1 MSDFKGTFF
10 DRLFAGT
17 IQWVLHTTYTCDLG
31 YVVKLLQTQHREHP
45 QPDFH
50 AGETAVFYHHSEKIA
65 LRSKTIG
72 GRIPLRELK
81 KNVLHPL
88 DGQSQTFHAKLS
100 LVCYKDQ
107 SETHYRLAV
116 YSRNLE
122 FNNCKDTALLFA
134 LRKGPQETES
144 GRQLISYLEKLRT
157 AAEDSGKHWLEQKP
171 LCDEARAF
179 LLHAEL
185 ISELDGK
192 PAELFFGGC
201 GDTFSL
207 GERLGLQHAT
217 PKSLVLTPPEFLR
230 GTHAWDDFQSWKQ
243 NQNGP
248 QLCDLQGSGA
258 SSHCKLY
265 LLETPERDPRY
276 TLWTGSAN
284 ASARGLGWLP
294 DGRFSNDPQSASV
307 ECLVC
312 FTLTREEFE
321 RMRQGILAEYA
332 PFSFDSEAT
341 GSLRIVPD
349 AFGPWMCARYFPTAV
364 RYLDQTGQVC
374 TETANARRIVVSLQ
388 ARDTG
393 LPKPSDTSQ
402 CVWRPAEYKTPQPC
416 QGVPDGETVELAYS
430 LEKFSKSQGML
441 LFGPSCSVMWLP
453 HELLK
458 DIPMVHQTTDRD
470 TRLTD
475 WLLSRDELA
484 DVSPDLDFDESAT
497 DGRAKLY
504 YHLLTDKDATLPTA
518 SPAESG
524 TCLTAEPHPGCLPS
538 SQDADRLLAEH
549 PMPFQRNAAARIVEI
564 LRHNSRAFLAD
575 EAGLGKTYSA
585 AAAVCRMAQEEW
597 KRQSTPTPFYCLYV
611 APNKALLHKCAADF
625 CSKGSALL
633 ASDEKIL
640 TPSVSPKAAL
650 QAALKGWYGK
660 TIANDCQKIKDRYEK
675 EIKKAVLTRPLLE
688 DSLLEQTLQSM
699 GKSPEKIAAVREWAA
714 KERAANPHYNSLRL
728 LKSAV
733 NKTGIGSW
741 GSVFKKEYIKHA
753 CNCLFQKECS
763 DLTAALNKELA
774 EILDR
779 LENANDRVKGWSA
792 AKFIYSLQKKYR
804 LKSWEDLACWYNRN
818 ALSPD
823 RLVYHRKW
831 QMENSPAGK
840 TIVLLTVSAS
850 CLLDE
855 STSAEEQELLGGKSR
870 TDFTKQFLQEGRL
883 QMIIWDEF
891 HRYTTKLSGNPV
903 YNVLTRQEADTTH
916 PLHSLFL
923 SATPYRTNIS
933 GKENSKVLDEL
944 YRGAKNNQGQD
955 AEEEQLTQLPS
966 FEAFAQL
973 FCDGAPKPSCEKTFQ
988 PTFAELCQKYRAF
1001 AQDPQDSGKRTALQE
1016 LLRHRMI
1023 RHERTQLQGAL
1034 EPHKRLYRPESLY
1047 TSFWEKPLRN
1057 TMAQSRALE
1066 AAGFSA
1072 GDRRW
1077 SLSLPWILSF
1087 YKQNKRSSYKPS
1099 DHQRMDPGGKQLVD
1113 SPALFV
1119 YDNAGQ
1125 PIPQRL
1131 QTLPEQNL
1139 PFAEICRENL
1149 QEEMTQLL
1157 WVPPTVPL
1165 YDPGTDSIFRH
1176 CRDYSKLLVFSEY
1189 QYHQKGGALLL
1200 SDYAALQNGAG
1211 LSSPAPSEFPALAYT
1226 GLDPALFDPTE
1237 EDYRDKSLDDL
1248 LNTLKEKHPNLD
1260 PSAALA
1266 LIASPAVCAQR
1277 LGLDPQKVEEAFN
1290 QYFNRDGI
1298 RQALWKWLCNHG
1310 YEKDPVLGI
1319 LRYCAEGNLYAVL
1332 EEWCFVEKEPNTD
1345 TLCELLVPRQHFA
1358 QVTVNCLERLQ
1369 KEPAPEDAGQRRTCS
1384 FADRLTGDTG
1394 DVESGDDEAAIT
1406 ACAGRFSSPFWP
1418 MVLFAGRGAQE
1429 GMDFHQYCLRILH
1442 LTIPRGAVSF
1452 DQRNGR
1458 IDRFRSLLVRR
1469 RAAECLQGISCG
1481 ESGKALLR
1489 RMFAFLTENRGQASP
1504 QDQLYPNWHIP
1515 VSHSRHH
1522 FEQIF
1527 PAWEFTEEY
1536 AALQIC
1542 DAMLESYRRPFGTSQ
1557 KVSRGMIDLR
1567 APDAKN

>member
-1 MSDFKGTFF
+1 MSDFKDSFF
-10 DRLFAGT
+10 ARLFAGN
-17 IQWVLHTTYTCDLG
+17 IQWALHTTYTCDLG
-31 YVVKLLQTQHREHP
+31 YVLKLLQTQHWQHS
-45 QPDFH
+45 QPDFRT
-50 AGETAVFYHHSEKIA
+50 GETAVFYHHSDKVA

-72 GRIPLRELK
+72 GRIPLRELE

-88 DGQSQTFHAKLS
+88 DGQHQTFHAKLS

-107 SETHYRLAV
+107 TETHYRLAV

-122 FNNCKDTALLFA
+122 FNHCKDTTLLFT

-157 AAEDSGKHWLEQKP
+157 AAEDAGKRWLDHKP

-185 ISELDGK
+185 TSELDGK

-201 GDTFSL
+201 GDSSSL
-207 GERLGLQHAT
+207 GARLSLQDAT
-217 PKSLVLTPPEFLR
+217 RQSLVLTPPEFLR
-230 GTHAWDDFQSWKQ
+230 GTHAWKDFENWKQ

-248 QLCDLQGSGA
+248 QLCDLKGTGQ

-265 LLETPERDPRY
+265 LLETPEREPRY

-294 DGRFSNDPQSASV
+294 DGRFSNREQDTSV
-307 ECLVC
+307 ECLVR
-312 FTLTREEFE
+312 FTLTQEEFD
-321 RMRQGILAEYA
+321 RMRKGILAEYA
-332 PFSFDSEAT
+332 PFSFASDAK

-364 RYLDQTGQVC
+364 RYLDEKDQVC
-374 TETANARRIVVSLQ
+374 TDTANARKLVVSLH

-393 LPKPSDTSQ
+393 LTKPSNSSQ

-416 QGVPDGETVELAYS
+416 QDVPDGETIELEYP

-453 HELLK
+453 SELLK

-475 WLLSRDELA
+475 WLLSREDLA
-484 DVSPDLDFDESAT
+484 AVLPDSSFDESET
-497 DGRAKLY
+497 DRRAQLY
-504 YHLLTDKDATLPTA
+504 YHLLTDKAASLP
-518 SPAESG
+518 SDPVAESRTG
-524 TCLTAEPHPGCLPS
+524 PAAASYRGDLPS
-538 SQDADRLLAEH
+538 GQDADRLLAEH

-564 LRHNSRAFLAD
+564 LGHESRVFLAD

-585 AAAVCRMAQEEW
+585 AAAVCRLAQAQWEQ
-597 KRQSTPTPFYCLYV
+597 QSTPTPFYCLYV

-633 ASDEKIL
+633 AEDEKIL
-640 TPSVSPKAAL
+640 TPSDSKKGALRAAL
-650 QAALKGWYGK
+650 QDWYSNASAK
-660 TIANDCQKIKDRYEK
+660 DCSKINARCER
-675 EIKKAVLTRPLLE
+675 IKSKYVLTKALLE

-699 GKSPEKIAAVREWAA
+699 GKPPEKIAAVQEALA
-714 KERAANPHYNSLRL
+714 KERAATPDFNALRL
-728 LKSAV
+728 LKSTV
-733 NKTGIGSW
+733 KETGIGSW
-741 GSVFKKEYIKHA
+741 ENGFKETYIEHA
-753 CNCLFQKECS
+753 CACLARKECS
-763 DLTAALNKELA
+763 ACTAALNAELT

-779 LENANDRVKGWSA
+779 LEASDDRAKGWSA

-804 LKSWEDLACWYNRN
+804 LKFWEDLAPLYNRQ
-818 ALSPD
+818 ALLPD
-823 RLVYHRKW
+823 RLVYHKKW
-831 QMENSPAGK
+831 QTENAPTGK

-850 CLLDE
+850 CLLDS
-855 STSAEEQELLGGKSR
+855 STSEEEQKLLGEPSR
-870 TDFTKQFLQEGRL
+870 AAFTEQFLREGRL

-891 HRYTTKLSGNPV
+891 HRYTTKLSGNAV
-903 YNVLTRQEADTTH
+903 YNALTRQEADKTH
-916 PLHSLFL
+916 PLRSLFL

-944 YRGAKNNQGQD
+944 YREAKTGQGQD
-955 AEEEQLTQLPS
+955 TEEEQLTQLPS
-966 FEAFAQL
+966 FETFAQL
-973 FCDGAPKPSCEKTFQ
+973 FCENASQ
-988 PTFAELCQKYRAF
+988 LSSAELCQKHRAF
-1001 AQDPQDSGKRTALQE
+1001 AQDPLDSGKRAALQE
-1016 LLRHRMI
+1016 LLRRRMI
-1023 RHERTQLQGAL
+1023 RHERTQLQGEL
-1034 EPHKRLYRPESLY
+1034 EPHKRLYRPETLY
-1047 TSFWEKPLRN
+1047 TSSWEKPLRN

-1066 AAGFSA
+1066 DAGFST

-1087 YKQNKRSSYKPS
+1087 YKQNKQQNKPS
-1099 DHQRMDPGGKQLVD
+1099 SISQRMDPRGKQLAD

-1125 PIPQRL
+1125 PIPERL

-1165 YDPGTDSIFRH
+1165 YDPGQESIFRH

-1200 SDYAALQNGAG
+1200 SDYAALQNTAG
-1211 LSSPAPSEFPALAYT
+1211 LPCPAPSEFPVLHYT
-1226 GLDPALFDPTE
+1226 DLDPALFDLTE
-1237 EDYRDKSLDDL
+1237 GDYRGKSLDDL
-1248 LNTLKEKHPNLD
+1248 LNMLKAKRPELD
-1260 PSAALA
+1260 LSTALA
-1266 LIASPAVCAQR
+1266 LIASPAVCAKR
-1277 LGLDPQKVEEAFN
+1277 LGLNAHVVENAFN
-1290 QYFNRDGI
+1290 DYFNRDGI
-1298 RQALWKWLCNHG
+1298 RQALWKWLCTHG
-1310 YEKDPVLGI
+1310 YEKDPAQGI

-1332 EEWCFVEKEPNTD
+1332 EEWCFVEKEHNTD
-1345 TLCELLVPRQHFA
+1345 TLRELLVPSQHFA

-1369 KEPAPEDAGQRRTCS
+1369 KDTAPDDAGRRRTCS

-1469 RAAECLQGISCG
+1469 RAAECLQGVSCG
-1481 ESGKALLR
+1481 GSGKALLC
-1489 RMFAFLTENRGQASP
+1489 RMFACLTENRGLADP

-1527 PAWEFTEEY
+1527 PVWEFTEEY

-1542 DAMLESYRRPFGTSQ
+1542 DAMLESYRRPFGTSH
-1557 KVSRGMIDLR
+1557 KVSRDVIDLR
-1567 APDAKN
+1567 APDTTK